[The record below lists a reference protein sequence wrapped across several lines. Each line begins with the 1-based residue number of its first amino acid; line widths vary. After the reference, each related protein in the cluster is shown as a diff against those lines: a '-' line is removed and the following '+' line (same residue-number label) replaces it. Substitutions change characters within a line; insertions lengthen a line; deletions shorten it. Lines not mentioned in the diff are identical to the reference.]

1 MHQAVRRKC
10 YRGRSTTLDVNVSL
24 APRVN
29 SESFVDTISNL
40 EGDIRDMDSTNL
52 IMHLALN
59 DSGEHFFGLCDEAHA
74 SEQNNESLLLVK
86 IDEFL
91 HGSA

>member
-1 MHQAVRRKC
+1 MRQAVRRKC
-10 YRGRSTTLDVNVSL
+10 YRGRSILDVNVAL

-29 SESFVDTISNL
+29 SQSFLDTISNL
-40 EGDIRDMDSTNL
+40 EGDTRNMDSTNL

-59 DSGEHFFGLCDEAHA
+59 DTREHFFGLCDKAHA
-74 SEQNNESLLLVK
+74 SEQDNESLLLVK

-91 HGSA
+91 HGSV